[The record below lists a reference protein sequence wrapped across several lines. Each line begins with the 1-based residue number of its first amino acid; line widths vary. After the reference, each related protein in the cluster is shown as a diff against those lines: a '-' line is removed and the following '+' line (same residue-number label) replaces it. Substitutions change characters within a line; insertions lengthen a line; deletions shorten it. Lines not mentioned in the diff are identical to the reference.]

1 MSRFRLWVVLRRSA
15 SGRDAPKSDIL
26 FKAGSGRKGNGSFP
40 AIGSESSRSKARVK
54 RQCSTQLRRSG
65 AYQLVPKPVVAGAY
79 VSTVL
84 DDFSRCVS
92 ALVAILLNKGSF

>member
-1 MSRFRLWVVLRRSA
+1 MAGGISGMRQEQSFRR
-15 SGRDAPKSDIL
+15 
-26 FKAGSGRKGNGSFP
+26 P
-40 AIGSESSRSKARVK
+40 AIPLSARVQVEW
-54 RQCSTQLRRSG
+54 RGSTQLRRSG

-92 ALVAILLNKGSF
+92 ALVAISLNKGSFLPASLLIVLLP

>member
-1 MSRFRLWVVLRRSA
+1 MPYSA
-15 SGRDAPKSDIL
+15 FNGRVAPGRDVH
-26 FKAGSGRKGNGSFP
+26 GRRN
-40 AIGSESSRSKARVK
+40 ELLV
-54 RQCSTQLRRSG
+54 STQLRRSG

-92 ALVAILLNKGSF
+92 ALVAISLNKGSFLPASLLIVLLP

>member
-1 MSRFRLWVVLRRSA
+1 MSQFEFLL
-15 SGRDAPKSDIL
+15 
-26 FKAGSGRKGNGSFP
+26 
-40 AIGSESSRSKARVK
+40 
-54 RQCSTQLRRSG
+54 STQLRRSG

-92 ALVAILLNKGSF
+92 ALVAISLNKGSFLPASLLIVLLP